1 MRRKRRQR
9 RARVAAAAVGEGS
22 GGGGGGGGRRRA
34 WYAAVAPLP
43 QSAFAHPSPQ
53 SKPRPSQWNVTALV
67 SMVPTPSTRNELPPR
82 PVLIAFVVVW
92 KKRLCGRPRAAGSQ
106 PSTRAPAVL
115 ARLSPAASRALTLLK
130 RISMVARKRHG
141 LSATTIWNLLCWK
154 FELRVS
160 TPAQPRSCFAG
171 SKTGLWLCVA
181 AFVAGA
187 LVVGETKPGCAACQ
201 PPSPSDRCDGAAP
214 PPARSAARTSGR
226 MSFFARCE
234 CCAAGARWYSMVHVA
249 DKG

>member
-1 MRRKRRQR
+1 MRRRRR
-9 RARVAAAAVGEGS
+9 VRVAA
-22 GGGGGGGGRRRA
+22 GGGGGGRGWRRRRRRRA

-67 SMVPTPSTRNELPPR
+67 SIVPTPSTRNELPPR

-171 SKTGLWLCVA
+171 SKTGLCDA

-226 MSFFARCE
+226 MSFLR
-234 CCAAGARWYSMVHVA
+234 GGLRGGRST
-249 DKG
+249 